1 MYKTALNAAFLFA
14 AISVI
19 LGAFGAH
26 ALQKILDAKNL
37 ASFET
42 AVKYQMYHSFA
53 LAIAGC
59 VHGYF
64 PSKWVRR
71 ASTMFIV
78 GIMLFSGSIYTMVAL
93 KSTGDIGLGKLG
105 LITPIGGAFLI
116 LGWLFLLLGINGG
129 KRKEQAI

>member
-1 MYKTALNAAFLFA
+1 MYKPALNAAFLFA

-59 VHGYF
+59 VYAYF
-64 PSKWVRR
+64 PSKWVKR

-105 LITPIGGAFLI
+105 LITPIGGVFLI
-116 LGWLFLLLGINGG
+116 LGWLFLLLGING
-129 KRKEQAI
+129 KDRTAAK